1 MVKEQ
6 VTRSENDQLLSQAKH
21 VNHRNSVIITIVN
34 LIFSGFGAYYLM
46 QFIISCQQH
55 ANGQNPMNTCNLNA
69 LISLHTTLVWMMLFN
84 IAVGFMFKPQWQAQ
98 ISSVMFILQRL
109 FWLFFTAGSMVG
121 LHYAAKSII
130 KFVGNPGPISS
141 WLTDIYQN
149 MTLLSIVNDFFGLI
163 FVILLLIGGGIST
176 MSAEDAAWNKYA
188 MSGIHYDLLSIQ
200 NSL

>member
-6 VTRSENDQLLSQAKH
+6 VTRSENDQLLTQAKYI
-21 VNHRNSVIITIVN
+21 NHRNSVIITIVN
-34 LIFSGFGAYYLM
+34 LIFSGFGAYYLL
-46 QFIISCQQH
+46 QFITSCQQH
-55 ANGQNPMNTCNLNA
+55 AAGHDPFNTCNLNA

-84 IAVGFMFKPQWQAQ
+84 ITVGFMFKPQWQAQ

-149 MTLLSIVNDFFGLI
+149 VTLLSIINDFFGLI

-176 MSAEDAAWNKYA
+176 MSAEDAAYYRY
-188 MSGIHYDLLSIQ
+188 SSSPIHYDLLSIR